1 MKQTL
6 TTDQVFDL
14 IRGERRYQDSR
25 WHEGTTTTGGNHSF
39 EEWILYIEH
48 YLAKAKVVLATGAKQ
63 DADPIAADNL
73 RKVAALAVAA
83 LENNGGPARA

>member
-1 MKQTL
+1 MTNKL
-6 TTDQVFDL
+6 TQEQVFDL

-39 EEWILYIEH
+39 EEWIMYIEH
-48 YLAKAKVVLATGAKQ
+48 YLAKAKVALATGAKQ
-63 DADPIAADNL
+63 DADKVAADNM
-73 RKVAALAVAA
+73 RKVGALAVAA